1 MAPAPAYSS
10 GIGLRTPHFRA
21 VFSTKPDVG
30 FFEVHSEN
38 YFGAGGQPL
47 SVLERVRGDY
57 PISLHGVGLSLGGAE
72 PLNQAHLGKLKAL
85 VDRIEPALVSEHLTW
100 VGIGGV
106 FLNDLLPLP
115 YTQEALSVTAAH
127 VSQVQDR
134 LGRRILVENPSSYL
148 TFRHSTMSE
157 PEFLR
162 ALVATT
168 GCGLLLDVNNIYVSA
183 RNQRFDA
190 KTYLAAVP
198 ADAVAEYHL
207 AGHTDAGDLL
217 IDTHDHAV
225 SDPVWALYRAAVRI
239 IGDRPTLIERDSN
252 IPPLAEL
259 VAEAAQA
266 DRLRLSVAKQEP
278 RHAVFA

>member
-1 MAPAPAYSS
+1 
-10 GIGLRTPHFRA
+10 
-21 VFSTKPDVG
+21 
-30 FFEVHSEN
+30 
-38 YFGAGGQPL
+38 
-47 SVLERVRGDY
+47 
-57 PISLHGVGLSLGGAE
+57 
-72 PLNQAHLGKLKAL
+72 
-85 VDRIEPALVSEHLTW
+85 
-100 VGIGGV
+100 
-106 FLNDLLPLP
+106 
-115 YTQEALSVTAAH
+115 
-127 VSQVQDR
+127 
-134 LGRRILVENPSSYL
+134 
-148 TFRHSTMSE
+148 MSE

-168 GCGLLLDVNNIYVSA
+168 GCGLLLDVNNIYVSS
-183 RNQRFDA
+183 RNQRFNADA
-190 KTYLAAVP
+190 YLAAVP
-198 ADAVAEYHL
+198 GGAVAEYHL

-266 DRLRLSVAKQEP
+266 DRLRLSVAKQEA

>member
-1 MAPAPAYSS
+1 M
-10 GIGLRTPHFRA
+10 PHFRA
-21 VFSTKPDVG
+21 VLSTKPDVG

-47 SVLERVRGDY
+47 SMLERVRRDY
-57 PISLHGVGLSLGGAE
+57 PVSLHGVGLSLGGAE
-72 PLNQAHLGKLKAL
+72 PLNHAHLGKLKAL
-85 VDRIEPALVSEHLTW
+85 VDRIEPALVSEHLAW

-115 YTQEALSVTAAH
+115 YTEEALSVTAAH

-162 ALVATT
+162 ALVAMT

-183 RNQRFDA
+183 NNQRFDA
-190 KTYLAAVP
+190 AAYLAAVP

-225 SDPVWALYRAAVRI
+225 SNPVWALYRATVRI

-266 DRLRLSVAKQEP
+266 DRLRQSVAKQEA